1 MTLTPTL
8 TQGLDLEAL
17 GAKVK
22 PLLPV
27 LREKGEVYLLALFER
42 DDVPD
47 RLDLAM
53 SSEWAD
59 SSRNAA
65 VKLAVSYLGPLLSP
79 EEQLALSR
87 VVVISS
93 SVPMVTLLA
102 ANFECRTG
110 DGDRELQFQRH
121 SDQPRFGFFTA
132 RLRRQLMDGMTN
144 ARDQQKW
151 PKRLPIS
158 TSWPPL

>member
-1 MTLTPTL
+1 M
-8 TQGLDLEAL
+8 TQGLDVEAL

-22 PLLPV
+22 PLLPL

-47 RLDLAM
+47 RLDLAI

-65 VKLAVSYLGPLLSP
+65 VKLAVSHLGPLLSP
-79 EEQLALSR
+79 EERLALSR
-87 VVVISS
+87 VVVIPS

-102 ANFECRTG
+102 ANFANTG
-110 DGDRELQFQRH
+110 SVAEVVNCNFNGVQINHGWVFYSKAPPPAYGRGDERAEPAKVAETPTDRH
-121 SDQPRFGFFTA
+121 
-132 RLRRQLMDGMTN
+132 
-144 ARDQQKW
+144 
-151 PKRLPIS
+151 
-158 TSWPPL
+158 